1 MNLVHLESDMRRLP
15 PLISL
20 RAFEASARH
29 RSFKLAADELGVTP
43 TAISH
48 QIRSLEL
55 YCGKQLFRRHPRPI
69 VLTAE
74 GASLFPVLRDGFSRF
89 SEALTELNPAGSLLK
104 VTTTSAFAARWLLP
118 KLPAWRALHPDISL
132 DIISTYDVLD
142 LASGEADI
150 AIRYARNRPQDGHA
164 TELFRDTFFVVGSP
178 ALFGNSPSQL
188 SPAEIAAFPL
198 IETGWPPA
206 DPEAPTWKR
215 WEQEAT
221 ATSHDGKRF
230 TARPTLRFE
239 EELHAIESV
248 IAGQGLAICSD
259 ILISDELRRGR
270 LVAVS
275 DVTLSGFG
283 FYLVHKAP
291 RLKQD
296 AISAFTKWATTMAAV
311 SD

>member
-1 MNLVHLESDMRRLP
+1 MNLVHLEGDMRRLP

-43 TAISH
+43 TAVSH
-48 QIRSLEL
+48 QIRALEL
-55 YCGKQLFRRHPRPI
+55 HCGKQLFRRHPRPI
-69 VLTAE
+69 TLTAE
-74 GASLFPVLRDGFSRF
+74 GAALFPVLRDGFARF
-89 SEALTELNPAGSLLK
+89 SDALAELNPAALLLK

-118 KLPAWRALHPDISL
+118 KLPAWRASHPDISL

-150 AIRYARNRPQDGHA
+150 AIRYARNPPQDGHA
-164 TELFRDTFFVVGSP
+164 TELFRDTFYVVGSP
-178 ALFGNSPSQL
+178 ALVGNAPGHL

-215 WEQEAT
+215 WEQEVST
-221 ATSHDGKRF
+221 TIHDGKGF
-230 TARPTLRFE
+230 KARPTFRFE
-239 EELHAIESV
+239 EELHAIDSA

-259 ILISDELRRGR
+259 ILASGELTKAT
-270 LVAVS
+270 LIAVS
-275 DVTLSGFG
+275 DVTLPGFG

-296 AISAFTKWATTMAAV
+296 AISAFTKWATRMAAG

>member
-48 QIRSLEL
+48 QIRALEV

-69 VLTAE
+69 ALTAE
-74 GASLFPVLRDGFSRF
+74 GASLFPVLRDGFNRF
-89 SEALTELNPAGSLLK
+89 ADAIAELNPAGSLLK

-118 KLPAWRALHPDISL
+118 KLPAWRATHPDISL

-150 AIRYARNRPQDGHA
+150 AIRYARNRPQDGNVI
-164 TELFRDTFFVVGSP
+164 ELFRDTFFVVGSQE
-178 ALFGNSPSQL
+178 LLGKSPSRL
-188 SPAEIAAFPL
+188 SLAEIAAFPL
-198 IETGWPPA
+198 IETGWPRA
-206 DPEAPTWKR
+206 DLEAPTWKR
-215 WEQEAT
+215 WEQEVNDTLSNAKLFR
-221 ATSHDGKRF
+221 AK
-230 TARPTLRFE
+230 PTLRFE

-259 ILISDELRRGR
+259 ILIADELGTGR
-270 LVAVS
+270 LIVVS
-275 DVTLSGFG
+275 DVTLPGFG

-296 AISAFTKWATTMAAV
+296 AISAFMKWATTMANG
-311 SD
+311 SG

>member
-1 MNLVHLESDMRRLP
+1 MRQLP

-48 QIRSLEL
+48 QIKALEL

-69 VLTAE
+69 ALTAE

-89 SEALTELNPAGSLLK
+89 SDALAEFNPAGSLLRL
-104 VTTTSAFAARWLLP
+104 TTTSAFAARWLLP
-118 KLPAWRALHPDISL
+118 KLSAWRTSYPDISL

-142 LASGEADI
+142 LSSGEADV
-150 AIRYARNRPQDGHA
+150 AIRYARNRPLDGHA

-178 ALFGNSPSQL
+178 ALLGRSPGEL
-188 SPAEIAAFPL
+188 SPAEIESFPL

-206 DPEAPTWKR
+206 DSEAPTWKR
-215 WEQEAT
+215 WEQEVNARCP
-221 ATSHDGKRF
+221 DDKRF
-230 TARPTLRFE
+230 RARPAVRFE

-259 ILISDELRRGR
+259 ILVADELRTGG
-270 LVAVS
+270 LIAVS
-275 DVTLSGFG
+275 RVTLPGYG

-291 RLKQD
+291 RLKQG
-296 AISAFTKWATTMAAV
+296 AISAFTEWAVGEFTMALA
-311 SD
+311 

>member
-1 MNLVHLESDMRRLP
+1 
-15 PLISL
+15 
-20 RAFEASARH
+20 
-29 RSFKLAADELGVTP
+29 LAADELGVTP

-48 QIRSLEL
+48 QIRALEL

-69 VLTAE
+69 ALTPE

-89 SEALTELNPAGSLLK
+89 SDAMAELNPAGSLLK

-118 KLPAWRALHPDISL
+118 KLPAWRASHPDISL

-164 TELFRDTFFVVGSP
+164 TELFRDSFFVVGSP
-178 ALFGNSPSQL
+178 ALFGKSLSQL
-188 SPAEIAAFPL
+188 SPAGIATFPL
-198 IETGWPPA
+198 IETGWPR
-206 DPEAPTWKR
+206 DDSEAPTWKR
-215 WEQEAT
+215 WAQEVNT
-221 ATSHDGKRF
+221 KLHDGIRF
-230 TARPTLRFE
+230 KARPALRFE

-259 ILISDELRRGR
+259 ILVADELKTGR
-270 LVAVS
+270 LIAVS
-275 DVTLSGFG
+275 DVTLPGFG

-291 RLKQD
+291 HLKQD
-296 AISAFTKWATTMAAV
+296 AISAFTKWATTMAAG